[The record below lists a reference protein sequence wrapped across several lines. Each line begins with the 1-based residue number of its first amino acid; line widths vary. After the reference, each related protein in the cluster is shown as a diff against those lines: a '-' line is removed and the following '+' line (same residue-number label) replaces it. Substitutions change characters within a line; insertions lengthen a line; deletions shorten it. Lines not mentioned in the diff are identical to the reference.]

1 MAAINLV
8 FNGVDNVSQIVSQIN
23 QEMQNAEKSAG
34 GLTNKLLRTSSA
46 LQIFSFAKNKVDMLT
61 NSVSGLVG
69 EYQHQLEMETRL
81 ATVMQ
86 ARFGAS
92 SSTIESMKK
101 VLQEQELVTGYSYE
115 MLTNGAQEL
124 ATYISNAETLKG
136 LIPVLADM
144 AKQGNV
150 NSEQGMMSYATMLGK
165 VMGGNMGGMS
175 ERGYIFTD
183 AEKQA
188 FKLMSEEERLV
199 YLTNVVGSGIGKQ
212 AEALNALNPQSV
224 QSISVQLGNMRKEL
238 GKTLKPFQDMF
249 QLVTMKWKLVF
260 YEDILKGLQFIQK
273 HINGI
278 VIALGALGVAI
289 LAVGVYFAILKRE
302 AIASAIATAVAWMVA
317 HAPLIGIISIILLII
332 TAIGLLLAYSEKV
345 FPAIG
350 GFIGGVGGIAQ
361 EVGAQLKYIFGS
373 TIEWIVNAFYPLFNF
388 IFTGFE
394 KVSSF
399 IGQVVDKI
407 KEFFGNIKDFIVNA
421 FHKVFDF
428 ILSGFNKVAE
438 VASSVSD
445 KVSPV
450 LDETAK
456 NALNSITNALNVEKK
471 WSLGWKDERKG
482 FANAWKEGQLAGSQ
496 VGQGISDKFQGAID
510 KLTGGL
516 KKAVGDGLS
525 QQDNQFKFASDGSLL
540 TSDTS
545 SVDIAQDYK
554 DLLSTKA
561 TERFFFKQ
569 SNIRP
574 QINIEMNGT
583 NVTAEDVKN
592 EVASVL
598 SDVTNTMTEGLYSNG
613 VA

>member
-1 MAAINLV
+1 MATINMV
-8 FNGVDNVSQIVSQIN
+8 FNGVDNVSQIVSNIN
-23 QEMQNAEKSAG
+23 QQMQNAEKSAG
-34 GLTNKLLRTSSA
+34 GLTNKLLGASSA
-46 LQIFSFAKNKVDMLT
+46 LQIFSFAKNKVDMLAG
-61 NSVSGLVG
+61 SVAGLVG
-69 EYQHQLEMETRL
+69 EYQHELEMETRL

-92 SSTIESMKK
+92 GSTISAMKD
-101 VLQEQELVTGYSYE
+101 VLKEQELATGYSYE

-124 ATYISNAETLKG
+124 ATYITDVKTLKG

-212 AEALNALNPQSV
+212 AEALNALNTQSV
-224 QSISVQLGNMRKEL
+224 QTLSIQMDNVRKSLG
-238 GKTLKPFQDMF
+238 GALKPFHDMF
-249 QLVTMKWKLVF
+249 NLVTMKWKLAF
-260 YEDILKGLQFIQK
+260 YEDVLKALQFIQK
-273 HINGI
+273 HINGV
-278 VIALGALGVAI
+278 VIALGGL
-289 LAVGVYFAILKRE
+289 
-302 AIASAIATAVAWMVA
+302 AIAIVAVTTALLIYKLVGTEAHRAVTIAALKAML
-317 HAPLIGIISIILLII
+317 PFMGIIAVILLII
-332 TAIGLLLAYSEKV
+332 SALALFLAFSEKTFKAVGIAIGVLVAG
-345 FPAIG
+345 AIN
-350 GFIGGVGGIAQ
+350 GFVDVRNFIAIIG
-361 EVGAQLKYIFGS
+361 
-373 TIEWIVNAFYPLFNF
+373 EWIVNTFW
-388 IFTGFE
+388 
-394 KVSSF
+394 K
-399 IGQVVDKI
+399 VVDKVSDLFLSMAQDIIKIITPLAWVISKIFHQDWDKKLKEFQNKI
-407 KEFFGNIKDFIVNA
+407 KELKDAGPITVDYGRMDRVSYKDYIV
-421 FHKVFDF
+421 
-428 ILSGFNKVAE
+428 
-438 VASSVSD
+438 
-445 KVSPV
+445 
-450 LDETAK
+450 
-456 NALNSITNALNVEKK
+456 
-471 WSLGWKDERKG
+471 KG
-482 FANAWKEGQLAGSQ
+482 GEIGSN
-496 VGQGISDKFQGAID
+496 ISDKFQGAID

-545 SVDIAQDYK
+545 SVDIAEDYK
-554 DLLSTKA
+554 DLLSAKA

-583 NVTAEDVKN
+583 NVTPEDVRD
-592 EVASVL
+592 EVASAL
-598 SDVTNTMTEGLYSNG
+598 NKFTGTMTESLYSNG

>member
-1 MAAINLV
+1 MAQINLV

-23 QEMQNAEKSAG
+23 QQMQNAEKSAG

-46 LQIFSFAKNKVDMLT
+46 LQIFSFAKNKVDMLAG
-61 NSVSGLVG
+61 SVAGLVG

-92 SSTIESMKK
+92 GSTISAMKD
-101 VLQEQELVTGYSYE
+101 VLNQQELATGYSYE

-124 ATYISNAETLKG
+124 ATYITDAKTLKG
-136 LIPVLADM
+136 LMPVLANM
-144 AKQGNV
+144 AKQGGV
-150 NSEQGMMSYATMLGK
+150 NSEQGMMNYATMLGK

-188 FKLMSEEERLV
+188 FKLMNEEQKLAFITKTVNE
-199 YLTNVVGSGIGKQ
+199 SIGQQ
-212 AEALNALNPQSV
+212 AGMLNALNTQSV
-224 QSISVQLGNMRKEL
+224 QTLSIQMDNVRKSL

-249 QLVTMKWKLVF
+249 QLVTMKWKLAF
-260 YEDILKGLQFIQK
+260 YENILKALQFIQK
-273 HINGI
+273 HINGV
-278 VIALGALGVAI
+278 VITLGALGVAVVA
-289 LAVGVYFAILKRE
+289 LGVYFAILKRE

-317 HAPLIGIISIILLII
+317 HAPLFAIVGIILLII
-332 TAIGLLLAYSEKV
+332 TAIGLLLTYSEKV

-399 IGQVVDKI
+399 IGQVVNKI

-496 VGQGISDKFQGAID
+496 VGQGISDKFQSAID

-545 SVDIAQDYK
+545 SVDIAEDYK
-554 DLLSTKA
+554 DLLSAKA
-561 TERFFFKQ
+561 TERFFLKQ
-569 SNIRP
+569 SNIKP
-574 QINIEMNGT
+574 EINIELNGT
-583 NVTAEDVKN
+583 NVTVEDVKN
-592 EVASVL
+592 EFASVL
-598 SDVTNTMTEGLYSNG
+598 SDLTNTMTEGLYSNG